1 MASKSQREPDMDA
14 SQRTKGRSWRRV
26 VYWLLIPPLS
36 IILALAAV
44 PLFYSADDVN
54 KKVTELLSDA
64 LDVPVKIGPV
74 EYSLLTGGS
83 VKEIEVGSPDGFS
96 NPLLQVAEIR
106 IGYDFSNLLRRKL
119 KLKEFVVESPKLT
132 IEVKDGVSNL
142 QSILMS
148 LAAKAEQKKDKAP
161 KRVSER
167 KQLSP
172 LDVDF
177 SNLAIEQA
185 SLRVVDETRSFDLK
199 PISFRID
206 GSADSDALN
215 ASIRI
220 LMEKGLLKTSFGK
233 ETIRSSL
240 KAGCELDW
248 TTQLFMSADQKIRL
262 KNASTEIKVAL
273 SEIDLRYEDTVNSRV
288 IDVKDTELAFHS
300 RARLPSDTDS
310 FFLDEF
316 QLTQNESKLVDATL
330 NLQGI
335 RAFVKAGLKSPLP
348 NSIKNLYFEQRDQ
361 LPALLRV
368 TAEKSL
374 VHLSEFEPFV
384 RALSPDAKMRGKINM
399 DELLVAVDESAIRE
413 LSPKQLLGSLS
424 FKELSLVVPSKEIE
438 INNLNGTMRIGTQET
453 LDEESKVP
461 FEVQAKATSLRAKKL
476 QISTPDLRLTGHL
489 EGADFS
495 APGPIDVNLSAGAK
509 RLTHA
514 GFGVDNVRFSADFTS
529 PKLVSQDP
537 SEKLAPSKL
546 TAELNI
552 PAAQTKTGTATI
564 AVKDIRSVFKSTI
577 PAIFPPRGDNIS
589 WVFDSG
595 IKSIRQSNGFIAKE
609 AQIDIK
615 GSLQDPRFQPLIS
628 PTLSSRMKIASI
640 SNTRIQLKDFGIKT
654 KLGLRDWGVLAATES
669 PLPNSVTASVS
680 GSARQ
685 IFYAH
690 SEHGRFQT
698 AANFSMRANLAP
710 KTEKVRIIN
719 SKIKIED
726 LFAAALKG
734 QVTGLLTNRKRADL
748 AYSFEFADLSK
759 LPKKLTPELRK
770 KVRDVSASGKVSL
783 EGRATGRIPNPNELS
798 IDRLPLKI
806 RANMALDKVSLS
818 LPTAQFGINDCN
830 GDMRA
835 EFSKD
840 KAHVDFSARTHNI
853 SKELQGERL
862 DLNGIKMISRLGVED
877 NLLFLDGTINA
888 ENVQGDGK
896 RIGDSGPLEMNAN
909 VRYPRF
915 ENLELGNISLDLP
928 KQESGFR
935 LSGRLKREK
944 FGVFR
949 PELQMKSRIKFDKL
963 KAFLPELNPFS
974 GEFMGEAALSQ
985 ESETTLALQG
995 NAGFESFGY
1004 KTDELKIEGV
1014 QGGVPF
1020 RQDVRV
1026 PKMIPTKSKSE
1037 SGVFGDDLET
1047 QFTKMLRVLMED
1059 AKFVVSSS
1067 NILVEPP
1074 RTADYEAM
1082 RNFYT
1087 VDRAQMRIDRI
1098 QQAANEISNLSLDAS
1113 YASGVF
1119 QLDRIA
1125 LQIWE
1130 GDLFGDMSMQLSG
1143 QDDMRLRMR
1152 MTATDLNLDILT
1164 AEKVGEQIS
1173 RGLARKDFL
1182 FSGVSDV
1189 KLDIGQKVINGTF
1202 DVSKLSIPLV
1212 IRLVDFQD
1220 PDGQDESLQGVK
1232 LPLKIGQGLYT
1243 LLMGER
1249 LSGMKVWIK
1258 QNLLNQSFVW
1268 DRPWIGE
1275 IRPHEIGLDRA
1286 FSWLGLDI
1294 LTEKGIPNPIP
1305 IASRALQLISREV
1318 SQGKVNLTLAD
1329 TVQEIRRK
1337 NLAEVWA
1344 NPFWDDLDSK
1354 LKPFAGR
1361 VVIE

>member
-1 MASKSQREPDMDA
+1 MASKSQQEPSVDA
-14 SQRTKGRSWRRV
+14 PKRPKGRNWRRV
-26 VYWLLIPPLS
+26 VSWLLIPPLT
-36 IILALAAV
+36 ILLALAAV

-54 KKVTELLSDA
+54 KKVTELVSEA
-64 LDVPVKIGPV
+64 LDIPVKIGPV
-74 EYSLLTGGS
+74 EYSLLSGGS
-83 VKEIEVGSPDGFS
+83 VKGIELGSPEGFS
-96 NPLLQVAEIR
+96 SPLLRVAEIR

-119 KLKEFVVESPKLT
+119 KLKEFVVERPQLI

-148 LAAKAEQKKDKAP
+148 VASKAEQKKDKSSQR
-161 KRVSER
+161 KSER

-177 SNLAIEQA
+177 SNVAIEQA
-185 SLRVVDETRSFDLK
+185 SLRVVDETRSFDLD

-215 ASIRI
+215 ASIRVV
-220 LMEKGLLKTSFGK
+220 MEKGRLGASLAE
-233 ETIRSSL
+233 ETFLSSL
-240 KAGCELDW
+240 KASSDLNW
-248 TTQLFMSADQKIRL
+248 ITHLIISADRKIRL
-262 KNASTEIKVAL
+262 KEASTELKMAL
-273 SEIDLRYEDTVNSRV
+273 SEIDLHYEDTVNRRM
-288 IDVKDTELAFHS
+288 IDVKDTELAFDT
-300 RARLPSDTDS
+300 RARLPSETDS

-316 QLTQNESKLVDATL
+316 ELTKDESKVIDAIL

-335 RAFVKAGLKSPLP
+335 HAFVEAGLKSPLP
-348 NSIKNLYFEQRDQ
+348 ESIRDLYFEQREH
-361 LPALLRV
+361 LPAHLRFR
-368 TAEKSL
+368 AEKSL
-374 VHLSEFEPFV
+374 IHLSEFEPFV
-384 RALSPDAKMRGKINM
+384 RALFPDAKMRGTINM
-399 DELLVAVDESAIRE
+399 DELLLAIDESVIRE
-413 LSPKQLLGSLS
+413 LTPKQLLGRLS
-424 FKELSLVVPSKEIE
+424 FNELTLGIPSKGME
-438 INNLNGTMRIGTQET
+438 INNLNGIMKAGTQGM
-453 LDEESKVP
+453 LNKKLKVP
-461 FEVQAKATSLRAKKL
+461 FEVQAVASSLRSKNL
-476 QISTPDLRLTGHL
+476 QILTPELRLGGHL
-489 EGADFS
+489 EGANFS
-495 APGPIDVNLSAGAK
+495 TPGLFEINLSAGAK
-509 RLTHA
+509 QLNHPSFE
-514 GFGVDNVRFSADFTS
+514 GDNVRFSVDFTS
-529 PKLVSQDP
+529 PELVSRNP
-537 SEKLAPSKL
+537 SQQPVPSKL
-546 TAELNI
+546 KAELNI
-552 PAAQTKTGTATI
+552 PSAETRTGTTTI
-564 AVKDIRSVFKSTI
+564 AVKDVRSVFKSTI
-577 PAIFPPRGDNIS
+577 PAIFPPRGENIT

-595 IKSIRQSNGFIAKE
+595 IKSIRQSHGFLAKE
-609 AQIDIK
+609 AQMKITGK
-615 GSLQDPRFQPLIS
+615 LKDPRFQPLIS
-628 PTLSSRMKIASI
+628 PTLRSRMKIASI
-640 SNTRIQLKDFGIKT
+640 SNTNMELKDFGITT
-654 KLGLRDWGVLAATES
+654 KLRIRDWGALSATEGQ
-669 PLPNSVTASVS
+669 LPNTVTASVS
-680 GSARQ
+680 GGAPQ

-698 AANFSMRANLAP
+698 AARFSMRANLAP
-710 KTEKVRIIN
+710 RAEKVRIIN

-726 LFAAALKG
+726 IFTADLKG
-734 QVTGLLTNRKRADL
+734 QLSGLLTNRKRAAL

-759 LPKKLTPELRK
+759 LPKKLSPELRK
-770 KVRDVSASGKVSL
+770 KVREVSADGKISL
-783 EGRATGRIPNPNELS
+783 EGKVTGRIPNSNELS
-798 IDRLPLKI
+798 INRLPLKVS
-806 RANMALDKVSLS
+806 ANMALENVSLS
-818 LPTAQFGINDCN
+818 LPAVQFSLNDCN

-835 EFSKD
+835 ELLKD
-840 KAHVDFSARTHNI
+840 KAHIDFSTRTRNV

-862 DLNGIKMISRLGVED
+862 SLNEIAMVSQLGVKD
-877 NLLFLDGTINA
+877 DLLFLDGTISA
-888 ENVQGDGK
+888 KNVKGDGK

-909 VRYPRF
+909 LRYPRF
-915 ENLELGNISLDLP
+915 ENLELGNISLELP
-928 KQESGFR
+928 KQESGIR

-949 PELQMKSRIKFDKL
+949 PELQIKSRVKFDQL
-963 KAFLPELNPFS
+963 KAFLPELSPFS
-974 GEFMGEAALSQ
+974 GQFMGEAALRQ
-985 ESETTLALQG
+985 ESETILALQG
-995 NAGFESFGY
+995 NAGFEGFGY

-1047 QFTKMLRVLMED
+1047 QFSELLRVLVDE

-1074 RTADYEAM
+1074 RTADYESM

-1098 QQAANEISNLSLDAS
+1098 RQATNEISNLSLDAS

-1125 LQIWE
+1125 LQVWE
-1130 GDLFGDMSMQLSG
+1130 GDIFGDMSMQLSG
-1143 QDDMRLRMR
+1143 EDDMRLRMR
-1152 MTATDLNLDILT
+1152 MTATDLNLDLLT
-1164 AEKVGEQIS
+1164 AEKVGEQMS

-1182 FSGVSDV
+1182 FSGVSDM

-1220 PDGQDESLQGVK
+1220 PDGQDESLQGIK

-1344 NPFWDDLDSK
+1344 NPFWKDLDSK